1 LAIDRTIRCLSAL
14 SGASTSRVLNLT
26 STAATN
32 AQNPEFL
39 SAPLFTS
46 PAINRAMLLKHR
58 VRTDENYLFASSKSV
73 ATKIIVPFDPND
85 LRCGGRSFFIDQKDF
100 LETLRDVGH
109 YDGPEIERDLRVL
122 NIINKLP
129 SLDPFLLREHLRA
142 NAINCADCYV
152 SISPADQTR
161 MYDYVASEIR
171 KLISLATGGD
181 KNGDFSTS
189 RLVSALLS
197 NRVDEKLEPLRLT
210 LSMAGDDFREGVFSW
225 RGFLYYKWSMEQLWP
240 EIMKVLREIRTLQPR
255 NAIDSDQRTF
265 FDRSQRSIINKVRVA
280 GRAVEGMLKIYDEAY
295 ADLVRHQAP
304 KMFRDFL
311 LSAPKLFIELGE
323 NMGAISHIVS
333 FWRFRFVASRA
344 RIDSEELA
352 IIYQDFAS
360 SFSDA
365 HDSDQ
370 VAA

>member
-1 LAIDRTIRCLSAL
+1 L
-14 SGASTSRVLNLT
+14 SGSSTSRVLNL
-26 STAATN
+26 SSIAAAN
-32 AQNPEFL
+32 GHNPEYA

-46 PAINRAMLLKHR
+46 PIVNRAMLLKHR
-58 VRTDENYLFASSKSV
+58 VRSDESYLFADPKSV

-109 YDGPEIERDLRVL
+109 YDGPAIERDLRVL

-142 NAINCADCYV
+142 NAINCADCYI
-152 SISPADQTR
+152 SISPADQAR
-161 MYDYVASEIR
+161 MYDYVAGEIR

-181 KNGDFSTS
+181 KGGNFSTS

-197 NRVDEKLEPLRLT
+197 NEVDEKLEPLRLT
-210 LSMAGDDFREGVFSW
+210 LSMAGEDFREGVFSW

-240 EIMKVLREIRTLQPR
+240 EIMRVLREIRTLAPR
-255 NAIDSDQRTF
+255 NAIDSEQRAYL
-265 FDRSQRSIINKVRVA
+265 DRSQRNIIQRVRVA

-295 ADLVRHQAP
+295 ADLVRNQAP
-304 KMFRDFL
+304 KMFREFL
-311 LSAPKLFIELGE
+311 LSAPQLFIELGE

-333 FWRFRFVASRA
+333 FWRYRFSPGRS
-344 RIDSEELA
+344 RIDAEELS
-352 IIYQDFAS
+352 IIYQDFSS
-360 SFSDA
+360 SFSDTN
-365 HDSDQ
+365 DQ
-370 VAA
+370 AQAAA